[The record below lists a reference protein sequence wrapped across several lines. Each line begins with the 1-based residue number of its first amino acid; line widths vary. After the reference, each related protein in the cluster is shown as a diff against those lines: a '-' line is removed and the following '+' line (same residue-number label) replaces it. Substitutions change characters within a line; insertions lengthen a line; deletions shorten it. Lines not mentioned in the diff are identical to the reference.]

1 MHKTF
6 LALVLL
12 AAGAAQA
19 QDKVTFATNWKAQ
32 AAHGGFYQAVADGT
46 YRKYGLD
53 VTIQPGGP
61 QVNNRPLL
69 PAGRIDFLM
78 TGNLLH
84 SFDNVKNQVPT
95 VVVAAIFQKDPQALL
110 AHPGQGY
117 EEFAALKGAPVA
129 LIAKDGQFSW
139 WQWLKVTHGFRDE
152 ALKPY
157 NYNLGPFLA
166 NKQAIQQGYSV
177 AEPIYV
183 ERQGRFKPVVHLLA
197 DHGFSTYSTVIETR
211 AETVRA
217 RPDLVQR
224 FVDAS
229 ILGWVN
235 YLYGDRRPANAL
247 MIRHNTEMTEA
258 EIEAS
263 VALMKSQGIVD
274 SGEAAARGIGAM
286 SAARIQDFHAQM
298 VKAGLYQ
305 AGEVDERWKEKYQVW
320 IVRNTEMVYALITVC
335 THLGCIPNWLA
346 AQNKFKCPCHGSG
359 YYRSGINFEGPTP
372 RPLER
377 AAISISPDDGQI
389 FIDKARK
396 FLYEKGQWT
405 DPAAFIRTS

>member
-1 MHKTF
+1 MNPICRVVP
-6 LALVLL
+6 LAMLV
-12 AAGAAQA
+12 AASLVHA

-84 SFDNVKNQVPT
+84 SFDNVKNGVPT
-95 VVVAAIFQKDPQALL
+95 VVVAAMFQKDPQALI

-117 EEFAALKGAPVA
+117 DKFDALKNAPVA

-139 WQWLKVTHGFRDE
+139 WQWLKVTHGFKDE

-166 NKQAIQQGYSV
+166 NPKAIQQGYSV

-183 ERQGRFKPVVHLLA
+183 ENQGRFKPVVHLLA
-197 DHGFSTYSTVIETR
+197 DHGFSTYSTLIEAR
-211 AETVRA
+211 ADTVKTK
-217 RPDLVQR
+217 PELVQR

-235 YLYGDRRPANAL
+235 YLYGDRKAANAM
-247 MIRHNTEMTEA
+247 MIKDNPEMTVA
-258 EIEAS
+258 EMEAS
-263 VALMKSQGIVD
+263 VALMKQQGIVD
-274 SGEAAARGIGAM
+274 SGESLKGGIGAM
-286 SAARIQDFHAQM
+286 GEARIRDFYEQM
-298 VKAGLYQ
+298 VKAGLYK
-305 AGEVDERWKEKYQVW
+305 AGEVDLSKVATLQFVNKRVGVDVKS
-320 IVRNTEMVYALITVC
+320 R
-335 THLGCIPNWLA
+335 LGA
-346 AQNKFKCPCHGSG
+346 K
-359 YYRSGINFEGPTP
+359 
-372 RPLER
+372 
-377 AAISISPDDGQI
+377 
-389 FIDKARK
+389 
-396 FLYEKGQWT
+396 
-405 DPAAFIRTS
+405 

>member
-1 MHKTF
+1 MTTRPT
-6 LALVLL
+6 LLL
-12 AAGAAQA
+12 AALIAAPALA

-84 SFDNVKNQVPT
+84 NFDNVKNGVPT
-95 VVVAAIFQKDPQALL
+95 VVVAAMFQKDPQALI

-117 EEFAALKGAPVA
+117 EKFEALKNAPVA

-166 NKQAIQQGYSV
+166 NKRAIQQGYSV

-183 ERQGRFKPVVHLLA
+183 ENQGQFKPVVHLLA
-197 DHGFSTYSTVIETR
+197 EHGFSTYSTLIETR
-211 AETVRA
+211 VDTVKNK
-217 RPDLVQR
+217 PDLVQR

-235 YLYGDRRPANAL
+235 YLYGNRSAANAL
-247 MIRHNTEMTEA
+247 MIKDNPEMTVA
-258 EIEAS
+258 ELEAS
-263 VALMKSQGIVD
+263 VALMKQQGIVD
-274 SGEAAARGIGAM
+274 SGDSLAKGIGAM
-286 SAARIQDFHAQM
+286 NEARIEDFYAQM
-298 VKAGLYQ
+298 VKAGLYKP
-305 AGEVDERWKEKYQVW
+305 GEVDLAKVATFQFVNKKVGLDLK
-320 IVRNTEMVYALITVC
+320 TK
-335 THLGCIPNWLA
+335 LGG
-346 AQNKFKCPCHGSG
+346 K
-359 YYRSGINFEGPTP
+359 
-372 RPLER
+372 
-377 AAISISPDDGQI
+377 
-389 FIDKARK
+389 
-396 FLYEKGQWT
+396 
-405 DPAAFIRTS
+405 

>member
-1 MHKTF
+1 MRLAA
-6 LALVLL
+6 LALVF
-12 AAGAAQA
+12 AALPAQA

-46 YRKYGLD
+46 YRQHGLE

-84 SFDNVKNQVPT
+84 SFDNVKNKVPT
-95 VVVAAIFQKDPQALL
+95 VVVAAMFQKDPQALM

-117 EEFAALKGAPVA
+117 EDFARLKDAPLALV
-129 LIAKDGQFSW
+129 AKDGQFSW
-139 WQWLKVTHGFRDE
+139 WQWLKAVHGFRDE
-152 ALKPY
+152 ALRPY

-166 NKQAIQQGYSV
+166 NPKAIQQGYSV

-183 ERQGRFKPVVHLLA
+183 ENQGRFKPVVHLLA
-197 DHGFSTYSTVIETR
+197 DHGFSTYSTVIEART
-211 AETVRA
+211 ETVQKN
-217 RPDLVQR
+217 PQLVQR

-235 YLYGDRRPANAL
+235 YLYGNRKAANAMML
-247 MIRHNTEMTEA
+247 KDNPEMSEA

-274 SGEAAARGIGAM
+274 SGEAKAMGIGAM
-286 SAARIQDFHAQM
+286 SAARIADFYAQM
-298 VKAGLYQ
+298 VKAGLYKP
-305 AGEVDERWKEKYQVW
+305 GEVDLAKVATLQFVNKQVGQDLKT
-320 IVRNTEMVYALITVC
+320 R
-335 THLGCIPNWLA
+335 LGA
-346 AQNKFKCPCHGSG
+346 K
-359 YYRSGINFEGPTP
+359 
-372 RPLER
+372 
-377 AAISISPDDGQI
+377 
-389 FIDKARK
+389 
-396 FLYEKGQWT
+396 
-405 DPAAFIRTS
+405 